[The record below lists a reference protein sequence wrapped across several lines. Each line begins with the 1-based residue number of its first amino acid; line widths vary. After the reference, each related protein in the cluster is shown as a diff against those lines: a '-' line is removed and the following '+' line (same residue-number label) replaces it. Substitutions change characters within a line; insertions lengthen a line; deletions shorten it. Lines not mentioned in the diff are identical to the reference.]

1 MANAAPPKPV
11 TRSVRNSEFLRKIDH
26 YLQAAQREP
35 IEITRRGS
43 RYMVLMSAERYDQL
57 QAATQRSFY
66 AHELPESLI
75 EVVERAEMD
84 PRHEALD
91 KLMK

>member
-1 MANAAPPKPV
+1 
-11 TRSVRNSEFLRKIDH
+11 
-26 YLQAAQREP
+26 
-35 IEITRRGS
+35 
-43 RYMVLMSAERYDQL
+43 MVLMSAERYDQL
-57 QAATQRSFY
+57 QAAMQRSFH

-91 KLMK
+91 KLMN